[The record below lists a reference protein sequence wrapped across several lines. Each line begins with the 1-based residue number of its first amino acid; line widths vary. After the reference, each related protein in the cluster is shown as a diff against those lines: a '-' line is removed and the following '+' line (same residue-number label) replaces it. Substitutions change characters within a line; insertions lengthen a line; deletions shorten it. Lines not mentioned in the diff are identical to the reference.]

1 MRLKTK
7 FLLLCVFTIFFI
19 FPERGISRWRI
30 ESMLERISEKKAKVI
45 WRFEGLKDLFFMF
58 WWRCTYL
65 SAWVTLELE
74 TRVNLKEKKNIKN
87 LFLLSLTEDVWD
99 KRSVCFL
106 VIMHGGVFSLYGG
119 KKNGNVD
126 ASLRRIIIMSKLS
139 KAHITPWFDLIWF
152 DSGVWR

>member
-1 MRLKTK
+1 MEVYILIGMSHSRARNSRKS
-7 FLLLCVFTIFFI
+7 
-19 FPERGISRWRI
+19 ER
-30 ESMLERISEKKAKVI
+30 
-45 WRFEGLKDLFFMF
+45 
-58 WWRCTYL
+58 
-65 SAWVTLELE
+65 
-74 TRVNLKEKKNIKN
+74 KKNIKN

-139 KAHITPWFDLIWF
+139 KAHTTP
-152 DSGVWR
+152 